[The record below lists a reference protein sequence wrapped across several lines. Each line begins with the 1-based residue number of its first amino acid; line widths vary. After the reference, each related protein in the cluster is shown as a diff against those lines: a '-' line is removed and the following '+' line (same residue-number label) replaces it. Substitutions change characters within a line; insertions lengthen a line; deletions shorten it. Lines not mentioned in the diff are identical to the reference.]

1 MQPSND
7 FIDELYSD
15 VTREGN
21 HINSALM
28 GVPLTQ
34 FRTLADTQTRI
45 LGAAYPIFSGEDV
58 MGAVVVD
65 QNMNG
70 LRTFRNQ
77 ALEQLFNTMLAV
89 MLVVALGLFFFA
101 SRISSRVRFLRN
113 QAEGI
118 IDEGGRVK
126 NTIVPSRSSDEIGDL
141 SRSFSSI
148 VERLTQYTNSVS
160 YTHLTLPTKRI
171 V

>member
-1 MQPSND
+1 
-7 FIDELYSD
+7 
-15 VTREGN
+15 
-21 HINSALM
+21 
-28 GVPLTQ
+28 
-34 FRTLADTQTRI
+34 
-45 LGAAYPIFSGEDV
+45 
-58 MGAVVVD
+58 
-65 QNMNG
+65 
-70 LRTFRNQ
+70 
-77 ALEQLFNTMLAV
+77 MLAV

-148 VERLTQYTNSVS
+148 VERLTQYTNYLENMSSRLSHELRTPVTVVRS
-160 YTHLTLPTKRI
+160 SIENLVLSETNKGS
-171 V
+171 